1 MPKTLKKHK
10 LHRIYRVTLLCLA
23 GVLVNMIGSQ
33 VASFTGSPLYLD
45 SIGTVIISCVCG
57 YLPGIFVGLATNFIK
72 ITMDSSAIY
81 YGSLNVLIALA
92 SSYFYRHRLL
102 KRLYMIPLF
111 ILTLSAI
118 GGILGTLI
126 TAFIYGLAAEGIS
139 ATLAAALH
147 THSNLNE
154 WVSQFLADFI
164 IDLADKSITV
174 AVVLP
179 VLHFLPERFLDKVRY
194 EGWLQTPLT
203 PLEKLQA
210 GEKRVRRVSLT
221 TKIVLLISVS
231 SIVIAS
237 LGTAIG
243 YRLYSDSIRSDRL
256 ETCTGIADLMTKT
269 IDGNKIRE
277 FIEKGYDSSDYIET
291 RERLDELFK
300 LSDAIQYI
308 YVYQIK
314 DDGCH
319 VVFDLERDGES
330 AAVPGDIIPFDD
342 SFKEM
347 VPKLLKGEEIDPV
360 ESDDFYG
367 YLLTVYKPIRNSD
380 GTCTAYAAADI
391 DLSKIQTERHVF
403 LAKMISLF
411 FGFSVFILAVGIWI
425 AEYNLIYPINTMS
438 ITSRAFAFDTVE
450 ASRDNLEKI
459 KKLKIHTADEI
470 ENLYV
475 AFSKTTEDTLSYVM
489 DLNVKNEMI
498 SRMQSSLIIVLADMV
513 ESRDSNTGDHI
524 KKTAAYV
531 KILLKELKAENA
543 FPELDFS
550 EEYIRNVVDSAPL
563 HDIGKI
569 AIPDAVLNKPG
580 KLTDEEFAIIKSHTT
595 EGAVII
601 DRVIEKV
608 PESGYLKAARNMALS
623 HHEKWDGSGYPQ
635 GLKGEEI
642 PLSARVMAVADVF
655 DALVSKRAYKK
666 GFTIEQATDMIV
678 EGKGKHFD
686 PKVVDAFIASIDKF
700 REVAEDF
707 SKYEV

>member
-1 MPKTLKKHK
+1 MTEGLKKNK
-10 LHRIYRVTLLCLA
+10 IRRIYRVLLLVIA
-23 GVLVNMIGSQ
+23 GVAVNMLGSIL
-33 VASFTGSPLYLD
+33 VELTGSPLYLD
-45 SIGTVIISCVCG
+45 SIGTILVSCICG
-57 YLPGIFVGLATNFIK
+57 YLPGIAVGLVTNLIK
-72 ITMDSSAIY
+72 FFMDSSSIY
-81 YGSLNVLIALA
+81 YGSLNVLIAIA
-92 SSYFYRHRLL
+92 SSYFYRHRLV
-102 KRLYMIPLF
+102 KKLYKIPLL

-126 TAFIYGLAAEGIS
+126 TWFIFGFAAEGVS
-139 ATLAAALH
+139 AELANSLH
-147 THSNLNE
+147 TQANMRLE
-154 WVSQFLADFI
+154 VSQFLADFL
-164 IDLADKSITV
+164 IDLMDKAISV
-174 AVVLP
+174 AIVMP
-179 VLHFLPERFLDKVRY
+179 VLYLLPERFLDKVKY

-210 GEKRVRRVSLT
+210 GEKRVRKVSIT
-221 TKIVLLISVS
+221 TKIVLIISVS
-231 SIVIAS
+231 SIVIAC
-237 LGTAIG
+237 LGTVIG
-243 YRLYSDSIRSDRL
+243 YHLFSGTIRDDRVD
-256 ETCTGIADLMTKT
+256 TCNGIAALMTHEV
-269 IDGNKIRE
+269 DGNKIRE
-277 FIEKGYDSSDYIET
+277 FIEKGESSPEYNET
-291 RERLDELFK
+291 RSKLNKLFD
-300 LSDAIQYI
+300 LSEDIQYI

-314 DDGCH
+314 EDGCH
-319 VVFDLERDGES
+319 VVFDIEKGGGS
-330 AAVPGDIIPFDD
+330 SAVPGDVIPFDQ
-342 SFKEM
+342 SFSEEI
-347 VPKLLKGEEIDPV
+347 PLLLKGEEIEAKETNDY
-360 ESDDFYG
+360 YG
-367 YLLTVYKPIRNSD
+367 YLLTVYKPIRNSR
-380 GTCTAYAAADI
+380 GECTAYAAVDI
-391 DLSKIQTERHVF
+391 DMQKIQDDRTVF

-411 FGFSVFILAVGIWI
+411 LGFSVFILAVGIWI
-425 AEYNLIYPINTMS
+425 AEYNMIYPINTMA

-450 ASRDNLEKI
+450 ASMRNVEKI

-475 AFSKTTEDTLSYVM
+475 AFSKTTEDTLRYVT
-489 DLNVKNEMI
+489 DLNAKNEMI
-498 SRMQSSLIIVLADMV
+498 SKMQSALIIVLADMV

-543 FPELDFS
+543 FPELDFTD
-550 EEYIRNVVDSAPL
+550 EYIRNVVDSAPL

-595 EGAVII
+595 AGAEIV

-608 PESGYLKAARNMALS
+608 PSSGYLKAARNMALS

-666 GFTIEQATDMIV
+666 SFTIEQATDMIV

-686 PKVVDAFIASIDKF
+686 PKVVDAFIASLDKF